1 MKSLIS
7 EILAPCGNWDMVKA
21 SVSAGA
27 DAIYLGTKEFSARA
41 YAENFT
47 VEDVKEV
54 VKYCHLRSVKVYVTL
69 NTLIKQSEIHKA
81 IDYVNRLYNIDIDAL
96 IVQDIGLAYLVNKIF
111 PELDLHA
118 STQMNIN
125 NLNGALI
132 AQKLGFKRIVLAR
145 ETDLEELKNIR
156 ENCDIE
162 IEVFIHGSLC
172 VCQSGQCLMSSLN
185 GDRSANRGRC
195 AQPCR
200 KDYKIILDNETI
212 NSKLSYL
219 SPKDLCTIENVD
231 EIAKY
236 CDSLKIEGRMKS
248 KEYVYSVV
256 KSYREKL
263 DHGNY
268 CLLYTSPSPRD

>member
-21 SVSAGA
+21 SVRAGT

-54 VKYCHLRSVKVYVTL
+54 VKYCHLRNVKVYVTL

-96 IVQDIGLAYLVNKIF
+96 IVQDIGLAYLVNKLF
-111 PELDLHA
+111 PDLNLHA

-132 AQKLGFKRIVLAR
+132 AKELGFKRIVLAR
-145 ETDLEELKNIR
+145 ETDIEELKNIR
-156 ENCDIE
+156 NNCDIE

-195 AQPCR
+195 
-200 KDYKIILDNETI
+200 
-212 NSKLSYL
+212 
-219 SPKDLCTIENVD
+219 
-231 EIAKY
+231 
-236 CDSLKIEGRMKS
+236 
-248 KEYVYSVV
+248 
-256 KSYREKL
+256 
-263 DHGNY
+263 
-268 CLLYTSPSPRD
+268 